1 MKRSLLTTALI
12 TAIASAAIFAPAD
25 CLAAPPKHKPM
36 PSQSVERQ
44 QPPESKPSR
53 SVKPPQRQQ
62 RPMPSQS
69 VKQRPNPRPPQGQT
83 VKPRPNP
90 RPSQDQSVKP
100 RPNPRPSQGQ
110 SVKPRPNPRPS
121 QDQSVKPRPNPRPSQ
136 DQSVKPRPN
145 PRPSQDQSVKPHPN
159 QRPIPDQGMKPHPK
173 PIPDQGMKPHPKPHP
188 QPTPP
193 PRPHH
198 HHHHY
203 RYIGIFVPPIIY
215 SGTYYDYYY
224 DRDIVYPQEYT
235 ANKVIAIQPKSHP
248 NIFLLNRLQEE
259 GHPDS
264 AIFYAR
270 FNGEAA
276 TEYDSRHGEGAFYH
290 LSVKNL
296 PSAKKWK
303 SDGDIDETL
312 PEVTCLQDYLDKYHF
327 TASDR
332 SLFDGKLLYKYDSA
346 TQTFVEN
353 QSIEG
358 LTTTYKHGKLRLI
371 HATPQETYP
380 YPKYYLVLEDAIYE
394 SQDSAEY
401 GYLSYH
407 ELQQDTKKLSKII
420 KKEKKEQD
428 DD

>member
-1 MKRSLLTTALI
+1 MKRSLLATALI
-12 TAIASAAIFAPAD
+12 AAIASAAIFAPAD

-69 VKQRPNPRPPQGQT
+69 VKQRPNPRPLQGQS
-83 VKPRPNP
+83 VKPQPNP
-90 RPSQDQSVKP
+90 RPSQSQSVKP
-100 RPNPRPSQGQ
+100 Q
-110 SVKPRPNPRPS
+110 
-121 QDQSVKPRPNPRPSQ
+121 
-136 DQSVKPRPN
+136 PN
-145 PRPSQDQSVKPHPN
+145 PRPSQDQSVKPHPKPIPD
-159 QRPIPDQGMKPHPK
+159 QGMKPHPKPIPDQGMKPHPK

-188 QPTPP
+188 QPAPP

-198 HHHHY
+198 HHHHC

-248 NIFLLNRLQEE
+248 NIFLLDRLQEE
-259 GHPDS
+259 GHLDS

-303 SDGDIDETL
+303 SDSDIGETL